1 MIKHVIMFL
10 FFAMFFACNQ
20 DEPTVNN
27 GNPDTSIEDEEL
39 FESSKSKDK
48 GSSYRVNVT
57 GGSVTL
63 IIDSPVDGSGNVIIN
78 SSGSTTVGFRVVISR
93 TSATSDIH
101 LQFQIRNTNLTNF
114 YTSGIIRTLDFAPS
128 QLDKTISGSFNVT
141 AAGVAQGNYD
151 LCLFIR
157 DFIVVQDTT
166 GDCKN
171 TVIGTLPVP
180 GVGDIE
186 PDWIFDSGTC
196 AFREI
201 ECVPRSL
208 QVYLGTGGDIP
219 GASIAWSGGES
230 YITWLPGSLPPEN
243 RESIRFITKSGV
255 AFPTTFTI
263 TARVSRP
270 GYSDVIRTRSLT
282 LHNCCF
288 IED

>member
-1 MIKHVIMFL
+1 MIKHAIMFL

-27 GNPDTSIEDEEL
+27 GNPATSIEDEEL

-141 AAGVAQGNYD
+141 AAGVAQGNY
-151 LCLFIR
+151 
-157 DFIVVQDTT
+157 
-166 GDCKN
+166 
-171 TVIGTLPVP
+171 
-180 GVGDIE
+180 
-186 PDWIFDSGTC
+186 
-196 AFREI
+196 
-201 ECVPRSL
+201 
-208 QVYLGTGGDIP
+208 
-219 GASIAWSGGES
+219 
-230 YITWLPGSLPPEN
+230 
-243 RESIRFITKSGV
+243 
-255 AFPTTFTI
+255 
-263 TARVSRP
+263 
-270 GYSDVIRTRSLT
+270 
-282 LHNCCF
+282 
-288 IED
+288 